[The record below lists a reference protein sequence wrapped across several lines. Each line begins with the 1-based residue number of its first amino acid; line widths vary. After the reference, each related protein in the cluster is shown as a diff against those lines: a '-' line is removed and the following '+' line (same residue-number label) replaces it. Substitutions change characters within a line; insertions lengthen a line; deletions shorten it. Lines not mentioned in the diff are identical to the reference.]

1 MSPTST
7 TLRRTGTVA
16 ALALAGVM
24 AAAGAACAHVTVH
37 PESYAKGATD
47 GVLSFRVPNEE
58 DTASTTKVQVFLPT
72 DHPVLGVL
80 VTPQAGWTAKVTT
93 TKLKKPVKTDDGTIT
108 DAVSEITWTGG
119 RIRHGEFQDFDVAF
133 GQLPDDTGRL
143 TFKTL
148 QTYSDG
154 KVVRWIEEAKDGA
167 DGAGEPRPRARA
179 HRREC
184 GGGGW
189 LPGRFLGNLQGLGG
203 RRLRIREQR
212 LDRTWAGHRRAG
224 RGRTGPDRCRRRH
237 RAQPQR
243 AFLAEHLRTAPPTST
258 PVCGAVRVDPW
269 REVRPLRRPRP
280 ACPTWTRR
288 RSGWAG
294 WS

>member
-16 ALALAGVM
+16 ALTLAGVL
-24 AAAGAACAHVTVH
+24 AAAGAASAHVTVH

-93 TKLKKPVKTDDGTIT
+93 TRLKKPVKTDDGTIT

-143 TFKTL
+143 SFKTL

-154 KVVRWIEEAKDGA
+154 SVVRWIEEAKAGA
-167 DGAGEPRPRARA
+167 DEPENPAPALTLTAEGAGGEAAEGSGGAAGSDADQAAPSSASSSKDSEESTASDKASDSTARS
-179 HRREC
+179 
-184 GGGGW
+184 
-189 LPGRFLGNLQGLGG
+189 LGTAGLVVGVLG
-203 RRLRIREQR
+203 LIA
-212 LDRTWAGHRRAG
+212 AGFAIA
-224 RGRTGPDRCRRRH
+224 RGRN
-237 RAQPQR
+237 A
-243 AFLAEHLRTAPPTST
+243 
-258 PVCGAVRVDPW
+258 
-269 REVRPLRRPRP
+269 RP
-280 ACPTWTRR
+280 
-288 RSGWAG
+288 
-294 WS
+294 